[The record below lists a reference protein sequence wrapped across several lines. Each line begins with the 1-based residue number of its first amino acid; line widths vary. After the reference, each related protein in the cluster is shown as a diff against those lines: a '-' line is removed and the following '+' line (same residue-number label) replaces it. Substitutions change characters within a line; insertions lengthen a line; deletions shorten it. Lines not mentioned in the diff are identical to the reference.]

1 MIVEA
6 DLELIKDSFS
16 AKEIETN
23 SKTLRESNRG
33 STKESIID
41 WTQFSEN
48 LPPPLFI
55 KEGLFLPLVSFP
67 CRKQAK
73 GGREGFYKNFFSVW
87 FIRMSPLLWTD

>member
-6 DLELIKDSFS
+6 DLELIKDAFA
-16 AKEIETN
+16 AKEIEAN
-23 SKTLRESNRG
+23 SKTLREPNRG

-55 KEGLFLPLVSFP
+55 KEGLFLPLE
-67 CRKQAK
+67 K

-87 FIRMSPLLWTD
+87 FIRMSALLWTD

>member
-6 DLELIKDSFS
+6 DLELIKDAYA
-16 AKEIETN
+16 AKNVESDSE
-23 SKTLRESNRG
+23 TLREPNRG

-55 KEGLFLPLVSFP
+55 KEGLFLPLE
-67 CRKQAK
+67 K

-87 FIRMSPLLWTD
+87 FIRMSALL